1 MHRTGVLPASLTTS
15 DRLGPTRFAIPVPSD
30 PTPHFR
36 GVLVPLRCLERT
48 ARNPRPLIATAPGW
62 LADAAF
68 PGLPAVHRRA
78 HVHEVRSRAGGPV
91 ALELEP
97 ILRAV
102 TICARWTGFLPT
114 STISCSAAS
123 GNMASSWTDRPSVLT
138 SVTEGGVDERH
149 LVLVPDCS
157 RVLFRGALAAS
168 GWRVSGGGTAGKT

>member
-1 MHRTGVLPASLTTS
+1 M
-15 DRLGPTRFAIPVPSD
+15 
-30 PTPHFR
+30 
-36 GVLVPLRCLERT
+36 
-48 ARNPRPLIATAPGW
+48 
-62 LADAAF
+62 
-68 PGLPAVHRRA
+68 
-78 HVHEVRSRAGGPV
+78 

-168 GWRVSGGGTAGKT
+168 GWRVSGGGTAGKTLPLVTAAPRAKEWLPCGAGPQEGGRGWR